1 MWPNWPQIWN
11 NLKKYNEDDSEN
23 IQYIHKEINTKINDI
38 SINKELKLLNK
49 NMNIINN
56 FDNHLYFI
64 ISKLLDN
71 NESKIIHK
79 LLINYLNANI
89 IEDKNNGKRS
99 NSFNKINNNN
109 TKIKKKNIKKLTI
122 KTH

>member
-99 NSFNKINNNN
+99 KSFNKINNNN